1 MVEGHG
7 VHRVANRHKKRLKGQ
22 RFKAA
27 SPNGRFAAGAKAID
41 GKILYRIEAIG
52 KNLFHFFSDHMD
64 GAGEVVVVH
73 IHFGMSGR
81 FATFPAK
88 PAAAIPGT
96 DLLRF
101 TTCTCTCN
109 HWYLCL
115 RPSALI

>member
-7 VHRVANRHKKRLKGQ
+7 VHRAANRHKKRLKGQ
-22 RFKAA
+22 RFKAT

-96 DLLRF
+96 DYCFVSPLVPVPVI
-101 TTCTCTCN
+101 TDTC
-109 HWYLCL
+109 
-115 RPSALI
+115 A